1 MIRRYSAPLGA
12 AVFGVLCAGL
22 EWYNRVRGFG
32 GDGLPVRGHPSFPLL
47 CAAIA
52 VGLAVCAL
60 SARSYKINEKWQ
72 FEDYF
77 AGDSTLLKLIS
88 VVGGL
93 LLILGGVGGIAAGA
107 LSLGSAGAF
116 INLFGPSVLPGF
128 ILGLLALA
136 AGAVCIPL
144 AKAQA
149 AGKIDEGNAAS
160 TLLLM
165 AWAAFDLILVFKDNN
180 TNPYFGR
187 YMVDLLTGVALTV
200 AFLFYSRFL
209 YSKPMPRRFLFF
221 AGAGVVLSFAL
232 AGGSALAVLLP
243 GEGAGVF
250 PADLMRFVS
259 ALGAGVYLLGQMIRM
274 CAPRRQSYYWQD

>member
-1 MIRRYSAPLGA
+1 MIRRYSAPLSA

-22 EWYNRVRGFG
+22 EWYNRTRGFG

-52 VGLAVCAL
+52 IGLAVCAL
-60 SARSYKINEKWQ
+60 SARTYPIHEKWQ

-77 AGDSTLLKLIS
+77 SGDSTILKLLS

-93 LLILGGVGGIAAGA
+93 LLLLGGVGGIAVGA
-107 LSLGSAGAF
+107 LTLSSSGAL
-116 INLFGPSVLPGF
+116 INLVGPSILPGF

-144 AKAQA
+144 ARAQA
-149 AGKIDEGNAAS
+149 AGKVDEGNASS

-165 AWAAFDLILVFKDNN
+165 AWAAFYLILVFKDNN
-180 TNPYFGR
+180 TNPYFAR
-187 YMVDLLTGVALTV
+187 YLADLLTGVSLTL

-221 AGAGVVLSFAL
+221 AGAGVILSFAL
-232 AGGSALAVLLP
+232 AGGAALAVLLP
-243 GEGAGVF
+243 GDGAGV
-250 PADLMRFVS
+250 PLADLMRFIS
-259 ALGAGVYLLGQMIRM
+259 ALGAGTYLLGQMIRM
-274 CAPRRQSYYWQD
+274 CAPRRQSYYWQE